1 MSTLY
6 KHRIYCLV
14 TGGWAYKWTEDQTPL
29 TTCPDDP
36 AHPVQAGS
44 EAIIDEKS
52 DGTIIVNKEPG
63 VVTHG
68 NVWVDTVVL
77 NAGAGASASVT
88 KAWQYDIAIYTLRAG
103 VTADCVGCNLTL
115 EAAPRTTVGTLTADA
130 PTGTTVLNVAPTA
143 AATIT
148 PGTVVTLQQGA
159 TIQELGVAVAVDTV
173 ANTIT
178 VELPTAS
185 DFAAAGPTLVKMTK
199 RAADHMELPLV
210 GYLTVGEDRSK
221 AVALQKGR
229 SLAFTLVNPNAAPA
243 RLVVYISYNY

>member
-68 NVWVDTVVL
+68 NVRVDTVVL

-88 KAWQYDIAIYTLRAG
+88 KAHRSR
-103 VTADCVGCNLTL
+103 LTQRL
-115 EAAPRTTVGTLTADA
+115 SQCGGS
-130 PTGTTVLNVAPTA
+130 PTGGQRQ
-143 AATIT
+143 
-148 PGTVVTLQQGA
+148 PGGQPLTRDPLA
-159 TIQELGVAVAVDTV
+159 LGVAGICPAD
-173 ANTIT
+173 IFQS
-178 VELPTAS
+178 TAE
-185 DFAAAGPTLVKMTK
+185 T
-199 RAADHMELPLV
+199 
-210 GYLTVGEDRSK
+210 
-221 AVALQKGR
+221 
-229 SLAFTLVNPNAAPA
+229 FT
-243 RLVVYISYNY
+243 YIP